1 MVDLRTRDM
10 TFCLAHAQAR
20 ARGTTRVARAL
31 VCRKRRDA
39 GLAASGA
46 APVRR
51 GAETGIELAKCKA
64 REMPGAWHD
73 ARREGARV
81 LYLRRGAR
89 WRPLGQRR
97 CAAARKRAL
106 SLQDAKMRP
115 RSARHDTRREGAR
128 VLYLRRGARWRPLGQ
143 RRGAAARKRALS
155 LQDAKM
161 RPRSA
166 ARWPRLARPGHPCY
180 WCCSRLRTALLP
192 PPAQR
197 RVHRLA
203 LNVMQQR
210 SAAAISGLS
219 VPRRNGLERWI

>member
-10 TFCLAHAQAR
+10 TFCVAHAQAR
-20 ARGTTRVARAL
+20 ARGTTRVASAV
-31 VCRKRRDA
+31 VCN
-39 GLAASGA
+39 SGA
-46 APVRR
+46 WRR
-51 GAETGIELAKCKA
+51 AGG
-64 REMPGAWHD
+64 
-73 ARREGARV
+73 
-81 LYLRRGAR
+81 
-89 WRPLGQRR
+89 PLGQRR
-97 CAAARKRAL
+97 GAAARKPAL

-143 RRGAAARKRALS
+143 RRCAAGRKRALS

-203 LNVMQQR
+203 LQCDV
-210 SAAAISGLS
+210 AAPAGAILGLLGS
-219 VPRRNGLERWI
+219 QCNRLQRWI